1 MKSNSK
7 STYNT
12 VDGIRLLSG
21 IDEQSQYELEL
32 KIEGLKKL
40 IEPYERKQGP
50 LLTPLEPST
59 LTIGGLIENLVFT
72 EKELIEALPVP
83 PSSSS
88 ILLIGCNSGEKFN
101 PRYKPAPLKVSN
113 KGRKKKVRIKKTRRS
128 GAYFAS
134 QITFVI
140 EHSGGNLPYKIKLF
154 NNGTFQVPGIKDPEM
169 KTLVEPIKILCE
181 YLKTSLNKPNICV
194 KYFTAVMRNYKA
206 RLINE
211 NYSVDLE
218 KLEQVLYQEKNN
230 PIYRN
235 FLNTHVLNNLT
246 DQSLISMFN
255 TSSAN
260 YYKIAE
266 LSYNTDKCF
275 CLIVKFRRP
284 TDDKPDKKTT
294 IKMMKKSGK
303 LNFDGGNSEPEI
315 MELYYFITYIYHLYK
330 DKILFD
336 ISNIKNEESDN
347 TSICDEDSIYSDD
360 PKEETSFKP
369 SKSEDK
375 SIIDNGNKIN
385 IDEDDN

>member
-12 VDGIRLLSG
+12 VDGIKLLSG
-21 IDEQSQYELEL
+21 IDEQSQKDLEL

-83 PSSSS
+83 PSSSP

-101 PRYKPAPLKVSN
+101 PRYKPPTLKVSN

-140 EHSGGNLPYKIKLF
+140 EHGEGNLPYKIKLF

-169 KTLVEPIKILCE
+169 KTLVGPIKILCE

-218 KLEQVLYQEKNN
+218 KLEQILYHEKNN

-235 FLNTHVLNNLT
+235 FLNTHVLNSLT

-255 TSSAN
+255 ISSAN
-260 YYKIAE
+260 YYRIAE

-303 LNFDGGNSEPEI
+303 LNFDGGNSEAEI
-315 MELYYFITYIYHLYK
+315 IELYYFINYIYHLYK

-336 ISNIKNEESDN
+336 ISNIKNAESDN
-347 TSICDEDSIYSDD
+347 TSVCDDESIYSDD
-360 PKEETSFKP
+360 LNEEKKKTKDSG
-369 SKSEDK
+369 S
-375 SIIDNGNKIN
+375 KIN
-385 IDEDDN
+385 IDDE